1 MISTPFPTQQAV
13 DGSPPKFQYAS
24 DLIDVSMET
33 LTGTMS
39 RMIRTMNTA
48 RQGNKQAQEAFDQ
61 LGIAI
66 TDANGQLR
74 DGETVFNE
82 TIKALG
88 NIANETERD
97 AIAMQIFG
105 RSARDLN
112 PLIKGGADRLRSG
125 EGEGRWPHHV

>member
-1 MISTPFPTQQAV
+1 METLQ
-13 DGSPPKFQYAS
+13 KFQYAS
-24 DLIDVSMET
+24 DLIDVSLET
-33 LTGTMS
+33 LTGSMS

-88 NIANETERD
+88 KHR
-97 AIAMQIFG
+97 
-105 RSARDLN
+105 
-112 PLIKGGADRLRSG
+112 
-125 EGEGRWPHHV
+125 